1 MQNENIGLELF
12 FTNAAG
18 SKTAKIID
26 RYKLTSG
33 AIQENWALDVEFS
46 GGPLTGLQELCLR
59 MDAPTRIGNSR
70 SRIEEFALLKLAYA
84 RAIIFLQRQ
93 KDYWTSIFYNAPN
106 TGSCR
111 RPQSHTI

>member
-1 MQNENIGLELF
+1 MQNENIELELF
-12 FTNAAG
+12 LTNAAG

-70 SRIEEFALLKLAYA
+70 SRIEEFSFLL
-84 RAIIFLQRQ
+84 IEF
-93 KDYWTSIFYNAPN
+93 F
-106 TGSCR
+106 
-111 RPQSHTI
+111 

>member
-1 MQNENIGLELF
+1 MKNGNIELELF
-12 FTNAAG
+12 LTNAAG

-70 SRIEEFALLKLAYA
+70 SRIEEFAFLKLAYENGV
-84 RAIIFLQRQ
+84 RVPEPLFFC
-93 KDYWTSIFYNAPN
+93 KD
-106 TGSCR
+106 
-111 RPQSHTI
+111 